1 MPNKHP
7 AFNQHS
13 NCCLILC
20 VILTYA
26 GSYPYTIISRDLRW
40 MTPEVTVSPLRWE
53 GNGPASKLTRLLEQ
67 LLDSTTGIH
76 LKQTGRRS
84 HISHRPDPAAAE
96 DRVKASVTAPITL
109 NTLYSGSQWPY
120 ITSVWS
126 WLDNGPRVL
135 LCVHVSWPRSPRAS
149 FKEVFLGEHS
159 NTGRRHRC
167 GLTCTVLWPACSTVF
182 TRTSPL
188 QSLLWRIWS
197 LDSELSLGWSSKPHD
212 NVEESDSCNSPTS
225 CTDTWWLKT
234 PRVHVSVH
242 FLFQTIYEVLMPHLS
257 VLFFNFI

>member
-76 LKQTGRRS
+76 LKQTGRRRRS

-126 WLDNGPRVL
+126 WLDNGPRVF
-135 LCVHVSWPRSPRAS
+135 LCVHVSRPRSPRAS

-159 NTGRRHRC
+159 NTGRRHVFGAWTLNYLLVDRQN
-167 GLTCTVLWPACSTVF
+167 LMTMWRNRIVVTVRPHAR
-182 TRTSPL
+182 TRDDWKPL
-188 QSLLWRIWS
+188 VYMFQSIFYFRPYTMYWCYI
-197 LDSELSLGWSSKPHD
+197 
-212 NVEESDSCNSPTS
+212 
-225 CTDTWWLKT
+225 
-234 PRVHVSVH
+234 
-242 FLFQTIYEVLMPHLS
+242 
-257 VLFFNFI
+257 